1 MRFIVWASRKPRLRD
16 AGIRIAEARRE
27 RSELTLS
34 LYYTEVE
41 TKLSVELGTTHIT
54 YITYITSRGPLA
66 ASHNGQVE
74 SKD

>member
-1 MRFIVWASRKPRLRD
+1 MVSRKRRLRD
-16 AGIRIAEARRE
+16 AGIPIARARRE
-27 RSELTLS
+27 RPELTYLC
-34 LYYTEVE
+34 TEVE